1 MNFGVE
7 IGEEI
12 LCETPEWERLH
23 IPEGCILEVGLHG
36 SSIDWASEGWFAIL
50 VSQVSGDSTSGLSVM
65 GTCLGC
71 EVPER
76 TDQVVQYIEEGAVH
90 LCPQD
95 PCGAEDIYVIHA
107 TRVRCWTLDRF
118 GADYISAAG
127 KALLKKADAAAK
139 RAAKAASAPAAA
151 PRRKSALRSSE
162 KRKASPPVIAIP
174 SDEGEDGDEEL
185 TSDGH
190 GKERHGELKA
200 LLTRTKE
207 RILGGGAGSPRAP
220 PAEGAAGGVQAGD
233 TASALA
239 KKRLGAGTSLNPY
252 RQTPLM
258 DIDGGRPR
266 GYKRYW
272 YDTIGEEIELE
283 ERPGLSSAGTSRAG
297 YFTRGQGSSRQEKGQ
312 GEGLAASS
320 AGGTSEGK
328 RGVQEKEKEEGSPP
342 QAASRGG
349 QSRPRSPRWLRL
361 ERVLQL
367 KQPGRGPQEGQKRQR
382 FGVKLRAPTA
392 QARHARAGISNGDVG
407 QACPAT
413 DGCAA

>member
-190 GKERHGELKA
+190 GKERRGELKA

-258 DIDGGRPR
+258 VAGPEATSGS
-266 GYKRYW
+266 GTTQLVKR
-272 YDTIGEEIELE
+272 
-283 ERPGLSSAGTSRAG
+283 LSSKNDPASALLAQAVQATSQEAKARRDKRKAKEKDSPLHQLVELLKGKGGPRKRKRRRIATAGC
-297 YFTRGQGSSRQEKGQ
+297 FTRRSKQ
-312 GEGLAASS
+312 
-320 AGGTSEGK
+320 T
-328 RGVQEKEKEEGSPP
+328 PIP
-342 QAASRGG
+342 QM
-349 QSRPRSPRWLRL
+349 
-361 ERVLQL
+361 
-367 KQPGRGPQEGQKRQR
+367 
-382 FGVKLRAPTA
+382 A
-392 QARHARAGISNGDVG
+392 QARAGPPAQAARPRAARG
-407 QACPAT
+407 AKAT
-413 DGCAA
+413 AIRS